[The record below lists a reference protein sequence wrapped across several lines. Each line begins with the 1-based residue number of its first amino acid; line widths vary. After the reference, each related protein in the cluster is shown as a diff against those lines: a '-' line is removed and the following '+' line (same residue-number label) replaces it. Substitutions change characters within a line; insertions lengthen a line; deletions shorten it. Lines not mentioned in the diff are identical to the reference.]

1 MIAEEALVQR
11 ARTSLRAFHRPATP
25 LSRST
30 WWLSLSQVRGAWVF
44 DRCQWCM
51 KTKSA
56 CGLAPDLV
64 CRVAKPCFL
73 VGVRIQALRGSGRAS
88 RHAGSFGFGPTSV
101 PCISHARRHTHRLRL
116 LGPGDMVMGD
126 GSRCGG
132 QSGTKSDH
140 EAGD

>member
-1 MIAEEALVQR
+1 MIAEGALVPR
-11 ARTSLRAFHRPATP
+11 ARTSLRASQRPTTP
-25 LSRST
+25 FSRSI
-30 WWLSLSQVRGAWVF
+30 WWLSSQVRGAWVF

-51 KTKSA
+51 KTKSV

-73 VGVRIQALRGSGRAS
+73 VGVGTQVLGGSGRAS
-88 RHAGSFGFGPTSV
+88 YHADHIEFGPTSV
-101 PCISHARRHTHRLRL
+101 PCIFPRGEAHTQIRV
-116 LGPGDMVMGD
+116 LGPGDMLMGD

-140 EAGD
+140 EAGY